1 MSLDLVALEAELQL
15 ELQKYETVLMS
26 NTFHSTIDSNTT
38 PQSPLGAHS
47 NVSLSPLYTPITPQI
62 TGNMGS
68 ARNISVTN
76 SGSIYYPVA
85 SSLAGNKNVDINHE
99 PDVSANERNKERYL
113 NRISFDIA
121 AEEAEE
127 EILQDHLHVLRM
139 ETSAAQSESQN
150 FKTNLAEHDAQFA
163 ILMSNQRDLREEN
176 AELRIKLEEVI
187 AKLSLASFPGG
198 DAFIDVATVDGG
210 RRRKLSQEEFQM
222 PHSNEQELP
231 LSGTENE
238 DLDVLNEAQ
247 RLNFETLEAK
257 VAAVAAR
264 DASTR
269 KAFTENSQREVER
282 FRKMAEHWKQVA
294 EQEYHRA
301 VIATQQRD
309 AYKSAYEAI
318 KSHICK

>member
-26 NTFHSTIDSNTT
+26 NTFHSTIDSNTI

-99 PDVSANERNKERYL
+99 SDVSANERNKERYL

-176 AELRIKLEEVI
+176 AELRIKLEEII

-198 DAFIDVATVDGG
+198 
-210 RRRKLSQEEFQM
+210 KLSQEEFQT

-238 DLDVLNEAQ
+238 DLDVLNETQ
-247 RLNFETLEAK
+247 RLNFEALEAK

-294 EQEYHRA
+294 EQEFRRA
-301 VIATQQRD
+301 AIATQQRD